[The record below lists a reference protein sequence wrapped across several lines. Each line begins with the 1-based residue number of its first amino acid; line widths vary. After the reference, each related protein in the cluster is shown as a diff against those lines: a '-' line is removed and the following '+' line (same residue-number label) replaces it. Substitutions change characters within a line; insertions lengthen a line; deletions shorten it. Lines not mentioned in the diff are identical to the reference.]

1 LFAIPNHLYQYARFT
16 MPRSRR
22 SAPARRAAPAPA
34 APQRSAAPPMR
45 STQPAQ
51 PPAPTTAAHPPAP
64 VSQGPGLFGQM
75 ASTAAG
81 VAVGSAVGHT
91 IGHGLTSMF
100 GGGSSSSEPQAA
112 APAQEPA
119 YQPSQ
124 AAPYAQQQPSF
135 GNAAACEV
143 DAKAFAQCMTNNN
156 HDVNACQWYLDM
168 LKQCQASS
176 AYPSSGF

>member
-1 LFAIPNHLYQYARFT
+1 

-22 SAPARRAAPAPA
+22 SAPARRAAPAA
-34 APQRSAAPPMR
+34 APQRSAAPPAR
-45 STQPAQ
+45 STQSAQ

-100 GGGSSSSEPQAA
+100 GGGGGSNSEPQAA
-112 APAQEPA
+112 APAQEPV
-119 YQPSQ
+119 YQPPQ
-124 AAPYAQQQPSF
+124 AAPYAQQPQQSF

-176 AYPSSGF
+176 AHPSSSF